1 MSLYLEV
8 FPLKS
13 LFKLGL
19 PLLFIALT
27 ALPVLS
33 GCAAV
38 LPEPHSAAR
47 EPIPDFVIVHTNGL
61 SAYPEPSGAFPHVG
75 GLTYSFA
82 AEAEPGSRS
91 SGWLVG
97 EQPLDPEARYLLVTT
112 DFLLAGGDNYEM
124 LKGKRVLFEYGT
136 LDELLA
142 DYMAEQYLFEDSAGS
157 D

>member
-1 MSLYLEV
+1 M
-8 FPLKS
+8 LK
-13 LFKLGL
+13 
-19 PLLFIALT
+19 
-27 ALPVLS
+27 
-33 GCAAV
+33 C
-38 LPEPHSAAR
+38 
-47 EPIPDFVIVHTNGL
+47 
-61 SAYPEPSGAFPHVG
+61 
-75 GLTYSFA
+75 FA